1 MEGLLEV
8 NKVGNASLGS
18 YSSNYCRILYH

>member
-8 NKVGNASLGS
+8 SRVGNASLLGS
-18 YSSNYCRILYH
+18 

>member
-8 NKVGNASLGS
+8 SRVGNASLVGS
-18 YSSNYCRILYH
+18 